1 MNEEIEDEWEEKC
14 RQEVVVRDEKTKI
27 FGVLSDRNLRG
38 YMTNYGILISI
49 DNEYE
54 DWSKILSASLY
65 AEKVRELIG
74 LESPNYTDEE
84 ISATTEMDIQQSR
97 IP

>member
-1 MNEEIEDEWEEKC
+1 MNEETEDEWEEKC
-14 RQEVVVRDEKTKI
+14 RKEVAVRDEKTKI

-49 DNEYE
+49 DNEHE
-54 DWSKILSASLY
+54 DWSKVLSASIY

-74 LESPNYTDEE
+74 LESPDYSRDE
-84 ISATTEMDIQQSR
+84 IPATSTMD
-97 IP
+97 